1 MKFFRRIHMLTD
13 LVNEKASIQFSPRII
28 SEALGS
34 KIIERDSIAIA
45 EQIKNATDANATQV
59 TIDFSKMYEEDEKLI
74 TIVDNG
80 EGMSLD
86 EIKDKWLNVA
96 TNNKTFDNTQLG
108 GKGIGRF
115 SLFRLADEIE
125 IETTKNGFTN
135 IFTLKKDDLENR
147 TTTNDIEVDIKQV
160 KMGLGETTG
169 TKISLRKLNNDID
182 LEEIALDLENLNEP
196 FTEKHFEIKYPNTY
210 STTNFLDIDEA
221 VKYAPFYVSAEIEG
235 NKIIKYSFK
244 CICNN
249 KTIYENETP
258 NQIIVP
264 DSNDINIGKIEF
276 EIYNY
281 YFSPAYMKKIGIKKG
296 YLQNHFL
303 SAYQGISVYRN
314 HYKIYGH
321 GKEDWLKLA
330 EKRVARAA
338 DNIDNK
344 LTFGYIIL
352 DSEKSMSL
360 EEKTNRE
367 GFLRSKIQKYF
378 YNASNAIVNEFN
390 KDRKN
395 AISILNE
402 YSNSLS
408 DQPKTKATT
417 EANPTQLTGNLQPSI
432 NANKTVT
439 SPDTLSKGTP
449 ANHTKP
455 KAETQSPSN
464 NTKSKTE
471 EISSSNINPSNST
484 STSGS
489 EDKTKTDSLHSSKAK
504 SRSYQNK
511 IGVFDEEIYTS
522 LAPSKVK
529 DLIDEITRINALEFS
544 LATTFL
550 FRSLIEIAMNEYLRK
565 NLDNVSRF
573 FPNYYVDPDNKI
585 VLKFY
590 NNRTQ
595 KDDFKDIPIRKKI
608 EDFKKYFERHNT
620 FDSRS
625 LTHLTK
631 LIYFVDDLNL
641 SIHWGD
647 KRVSYNDLKTHWT
660 NTSFF
665 LQFLCKGLN

>member
-1 MKFFRRIHMLTD
+1 MKLFRRIHMLTD

-135 IFTLKKDDLENR
+135 SFTLKKDDLENR

-160 KMGLGETTG
+160 KMGLGGTNG

-182 LEEIALDLENLNEP
+182 LDEISLDLENLNEP
-196 FTEKHFEIKYPNTY
+196 FTEKHFEIKYPSTY
-210 STTNFLDIDEA
+210 SPTKFLDINDA
-221 VKYAPFYVSAEIEG
+221 IQYAPFYVSAEIEG
-235 NKIIKYSFK
+235 NKIITYSFK

-258 NQIIVP
+258 NQIYIT
-264 DSNDINIGKIEF
+264 DSNDINIGKIKF
-276 EIYNY
+276 KIYNY
-281 YFSPAYMKKIGIKKG
+281 YFSPTYMKKVGIKKG
-296 YLQNHFL
+296 TLQNYFL
-303 SAYQGISVYRN
+303 SAYQGISVYRS

-330 EKRVARAA
+330 EKRVSRAA

-352 DSEKSMSL
+352 DSEKSISL

-390 KDRKN
+390 KDRKL
-395 AISILNE
+395 AISILNK
-402 YSNSLS
+402 YSNSLPE
-408 DQPKTKATT
+408 QPNTKLVETKPTKLQGETKSIINPPKSVTSLDTTSEKTVDPTKAINNTT
-417 EANPTQLTGNLQPSI
+417 S
-432 NANKTVT
+432 T
-439 SPDTLSKGTP
+439 S
-449 ANHTKP
+449 NHTK
-455 KAETQSPSN
+455 A
-464 NTKSKTE
+464 KTE
-471 EISSSNINPSNST
+471 VISPPNVTQPNLT
-484 STSGS
+484 SATGS
-489 EDKTKTDSLHSSKAK
+489 DEKTKIEPTYSPKMK
-504 SRSYQNK
+504 SRSNQNK
-511 IGVFDEEIYTS
+511 IGVFDEKTYLS
-522 LAPSKVK
+522 LPSSKVR
-529 DLIDEITRINALEFS
+529 DLIDEIIQINALDFN

-550 FRSLIEIAMNEYLRK
+550 FRSLIEITMNEYLRQ
-565 NLDNVSRF
+565 NLNNVQQF
-573 FPNYYVDPDNKI
+573 FPNYHIDSNNKI
-585 VLKFY
+585 VQKYY
-590 NNRTQ
+590 NNKNK
-595 KDDFKDIPIRKKI
+595 KDEFKDITIRKKI
-608 EDFKKYFERHNT
+608 DDFKKYFSRNEI
-620 FDSRS
+620 FDPRS
-625 LTHLTK
+625 LAQLDK
-631 LIYFVDDLNL
+631 LAQFIDDLNL

-647 KRVSYNDLKTHWT
+647 KRVSYNELKTHWS
-660 NTSFF
+660 NSAFF
-665 LQFLCKGLN
+665 LQFLCEGIK